1 VTLSNPQRSSSRYFG
16 PQFFDR
22 IVALSREYG
31 IPEK

>member
-1 VTLSNPQRSSSRYFG
+1 VAIERHNLGPFA
-16 PQFFDR
+16 PQFSDR